1 VSLFVKWSSIV
12 LRCDE
17 SKLLDEGFGY
27 GSKSLV
33 WLDEKLRSIC
43 EEEKKR
49 TEINRRTHFITVI
62 FDQMGQEH
70 SVVNPDT
77 NMVTT

>member
-1 VSLFVKWSSIV
+1 M

-17 SKLLDEGFGY
+17 SKLLNEGFGY
-27 GSKSLV
+27 GSKSVV
-33 WLDEKLRSIC
+33 WLDKKLRSIC

-49 TEINRRTHFITVI
+49 TEINRRRHFIPVV
-62 FDQMGQEH
+62 FDQMRQEH
-70 SVVNPDT
+70 SVVNPST